1 MYHKY
6 WLCQHSQRNKVNH
19 PNVEELTPRN
29 TQCEAKINI
38 LIKKNNRSTR
48 KNDIFLKKNPPLRG
62 KITIMNKHNHTINT
76 SGSLKYLRIH
86 SEVIPLILYYRYST
100 II

>member
-1 MYHKY
+1 MKIKFLFLLYRVVYHKY

-38 LIKKNNRSTR
+38 LIKKN
-48 KNDIFLKKNPPLRG
+48 PPLCG
-62 KITIMNKHNHTINT
+62 IITIMNKHNHTINT
-76 SGSLKYLRIH
+76 SGSLKYLRIN
-86 SEVIPLILYYRYST
+86 SEVSSNMLLK
-100 II
+100 